1 MFPIDI
7 RFIDLQPSEA
17 TEDYVRERAAKLGH
31 ACGAITS
38 CRVTLSRDHTA
49 RTPTVKVALVA
60 GLRGR
65 GTKSISAEEVVGRHD
80 PGQAVVRAVREAF
93 DTAMRQF
100 VSDRKSRP
108 NRVQEV
114 PA

>member
-7 RFIDLQPSEA
+7 RFIDLQQSDA
-17 TEDYVRERAAKLGH
+17 TEEYVRERAEKLAH

-38 CRVTLSRDHTA
+38 CRVTLSRDHGA
-49 RTPTVKVALVA
+49 RTPSVKVALVA
-60 GLRGR
+60 SLRGR
-65 GTKSISAEEVVGRHD
+65 GTRTVSAEEVVGRHE
-80 PGQAVVRAVREAF
+80 PGQAVMRAVREAF

-108 NRVQEV
+108 NRMQEI

>member
-17 TEDYVRERAAKLGH
+17 TEDYVRERAEKLGH

-38 CRVTLSRDHTA
+38 CRVTLTRDHTA
-49 RTPTVKVALVA
+49 RTPSIKVALTA

-65 GTKSISAEEVVGRHD
+65 GTRSISAEEVVGRHD
-80 PGQAVVRAVREAF
+80 PGQAVTRAVREAF

-100 VSDRKSRP
+100 VTDRKSRP
-108 NRVQEV
+108 NRIQEI